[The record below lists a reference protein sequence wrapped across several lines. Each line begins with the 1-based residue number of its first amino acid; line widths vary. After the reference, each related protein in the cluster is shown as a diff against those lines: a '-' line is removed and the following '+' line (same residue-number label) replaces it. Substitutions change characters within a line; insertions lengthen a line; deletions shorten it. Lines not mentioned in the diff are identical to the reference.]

1 MRLPRPIPLRL
12 PAAALMLAA
21 LAAAAAC
28 SAGDPAALGRPETV
42 PVTVGVVERKDVPVQ
57 VEQIG
62 AVEAYSTV
70 AVKAQIGGELRE
82 VHFKEGQEV
91 RRGDLLFTIDPR
103 PHQAA
108 VQSAEAAL
116 ARDTVLLQNARE
128 EFERYIDLVKKDYV
142 TPEDYDR
149 KRATAAAL
157 EAAVRADQAAVE
169 NARLQLGYCT
179 IRSPID
185 GRTGRLLEHRGN
197 LVKANADEPLVVINQ
212 ITPVYVAFSV
222 PEQNLARIKARQAER
237 PLQARAVIPG
247 DQGGPITGTLTFL
260 NNEVDGATG
269 TFLLKATFPNEDRRL
284 WPGQFV
290 NVTLDLDVTPNALVV
305 PSEAIQTGQ
314 QGPFVFVVKPDM
326 TVESRP
332 VAVRGIHQHETLVEG
347 GVEAGESVVTDGQ
360 IRLVPGSLV
369 EVKTGAGAVKNP

>member
-1 MRLPRPIPLRL
+1 
-12 PAAALMLAA
+12 MLAA